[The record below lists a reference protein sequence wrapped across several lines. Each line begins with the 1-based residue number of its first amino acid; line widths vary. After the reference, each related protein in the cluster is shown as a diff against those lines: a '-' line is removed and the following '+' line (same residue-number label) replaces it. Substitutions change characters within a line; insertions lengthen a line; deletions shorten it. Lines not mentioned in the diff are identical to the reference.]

1 MPPVVPAKAVDEPY
15 VHQPYPTWRY
25 HASKP
30 PVKVHTPAEEAALGP
45 GWEDTPAAFEPGYV
59 KADPDL
65 TQRELADAAKRSDSL
80 EAENASLKAQ
90 LAAALASVPKADPGP
105 GPTAAPAAAP
115 AKPKRAKKAKS

>member
-1 MPPVVPAKAVDEPY
+1 MPPSVPAKAIDEPY

-25 HASKP
+25 HESKA
-30 PVKVHTPAEEAALGP
+30 PVKVHSPAEEAALGP

-90 LAAALASVPKADPGP
+90 LAAALANAKQPEGVPAPSVGGEPVAKAKRVR
-105 GPTAAPAAAP
+105 
-115 AKPKRAKKAKS
+115 KPKP